1 MDEVITIQVN
11 PVTLEQ
17 VVYIFTNKIEKVPV
31 TINTTINELPSV
43 VAMSAAKYGIQYIKI
58 AGAKS
63 YAAKIRDTITEKIN
77 TCFGKDNGFVIE
89 LM

>member
-11 PVTLEQ
+11 PATFEHT
-17 VVYIFTNKIEKVPV
+17 VYIFTNTVECIPV
-31 TINTTINELPSV
+31 VKKTNIDELPSV
-43 VAMSAAKYGIQYIKI
+43 VAMSAAKYNIQHIKI
-58 AGAKS
+58 AGVKS
-63 YAAKIRDTITEKIN
+63 YTSKIIDTITEKIN